1 MLAVPGLRPGPPCRF
16 SGGYSAYV
24 VAAARFIALD
34 DFEPNEWL
42 LAGTAHNLRTLQFVV
57 LPLRLGG
64 RDSPLAGRLARGG
77 A

>member
-1 MLAVPGLRPGPPCRF
+1 LAVPGPRPRAGSR
-16 SGGYSAYV
+16 GYSAYV

-34 DFEPNEWL
+34 GFEPNEWL

-64 RDSPLAGRLARGG
+64 RDSPVRWAAGAWRA
-77 A
+77 

>member
-1 MLAVPGLRPGPPCRF
+1 VPVL
-16 SGGYSAYV
+16 GGYSAYV